1 MPKIFWYYCVVAI
14 GIAFM
19 IVTMV
24 KKRNFLD
31 LFSFFLSATALG
43 YLFEVLGLFV
53 LGSYQYKPGV
63 FKDFIAEDILGHLL
77 CNGFFWGGIAVFIS
91 AFSLNSL
98 WILLIS
104 IAFMF
109 VEIFFLKVGA
119 YEHHWWKL
127 YMTGISAFVIFTIIK
142 KWFLGL
148 QGNKHGFLRKFT
160 FFMIS
165 WLILQG
171 PSIVQSLLDMQ
182 HFIIGLVQNVYQ
194 DDILFSVPYQLCLA
208 IIYSVFVTAHKKW
221 YYTFLPLVLNILI
234 DSLFAF
240 LKILNFYNGCNLFYF
255 EFFRILGFVIFI
267 LLEKYTLW
275 SKGSYLIKGA
285 KS

>member
-127 YMTGISAFVIFTIIK
+127 YMTGISAFVIFTTIK

-148 QGNKHGFLRKFT
+148 RKNK
-160 FFMIS
+160 
-165 WLILQG
+165 
-171 PSIVQSLLDMQ
+171 Q